1 MIAARYLTADIPGI
15 GGTIRQRPEDF
26 LVEEMPLYQPKGE
39 GEHAYLFVQKR
50 EMSTS
55 ELLGVIAHHFGV
67 NRRSVG
73 YAGQKDK
80 HAVTRQLVSV
90 HIPGKHVEDFPM
102 LQHERATVLWA
113 DQHVNKLRVGHLLGN
128 RFSVRIRDVK
138 PTDVLTAQRVL
149 KRLETLGVPN
159 RFGPQ
164 RFGAVARNHLV
175 GKAILLGDW
184 QGAVKALLE
193 PSSHS
198 EAHREARRAF
208 AEGRLTDSIILFGP
222 GIERRVLAALLRGE
236 SAERAI
242 RGLES
247 AELRFFLNAFQSA
260 VFNVVVDERI
270 TSGTLGTLH
279 PGDIA
284 IKHVNDAPFTVDLAT
299 AQLPD
304 TLERLRKFEISPS
317 GPMWGGGMLRA
328 DGEAYAREIAA
339 LGGLGVNEQHLSTFD
354 QGALGGMHGERRSL
368 RIRISDI
375 EIEGGVDEHGS
386 FVRCAF
392 DLPRGSFATT
402 VLAEIM
408 KTTIKDEERE

>member
-1 MIAARYLTADIPGI
+1 MIAARYLTADIAGI

-26 LVEEMPLYQPKGE
+26 LVEEMPLYQPNGE
-39 GEHAYLFVQKR
+39 GEHAYLFIQKR
-50 EMSTS
+50 EMSTT
-55 ELLGVIAHHFGV
+55 ELVALIAKHFGV
-67 NRRSVG
+67 NRRAVG

-80 HAVTRQLVSV
+80 HAVTRQLISV
-90 HIPGKHVEDFPM
+90 HIPGKRVEDFPM
-102 LQHERATVLWA
+102 LQHDRATVLWA
-113 DQHVNKLRVGHLLGN
+113 DQHVNKLRIGHLLGN
-128 RFSVRIRDVK
+128 RFSIRIRDVK
-138 PTDVLTAQRVL
+138 PTDVVIAQRIL
-149 KRLETLGVPN
+149 KRLEAAGVPN

-175 GKAILLGDW
+175 GKAVLLGDW

-247 AELRFFLNAFQSA
+247 AELRFMLNAFQSA
-260 VFNVVVDERI
+260 VFNIVVDERI
-270 TSGTLGTLH
+270 ASGSLGTLR

-304 TLERLRKFEISPS
+304 TQERLNKFEISPS

-328 DGEAYAREIAA
+328 DGETYAHEIAA
-339 LGGLGVNEQHLSTFD
+339 LRAYGVTEQDLSTFD
-354 QGALGGMHGERRSL
+354 QGPLGGMHGQRRAL

-375 EIEGGVDEHGS
+375 EIEGGVDEHGP